1 MLLNEI
7 WSISIKM
14 SEYLIEIVSLTTWL
28 PYEWT
33 SERNG
38 WMKRLDTD
46 DGVVQLQHI
55 SISTNLFYIS

>member
-14 SEYLIEIVSLTTWL
+14 SEYLIEIVSLTTRL
-28 PYEWT
+28 PYDRT

-38 WMKRLDTD
+38 RMKRLDTD
-46 DGVVQLQHI
+46 AVAAAA
-55 SISTNLFYIS
+55 